1 MTSLAVRMRPASLAD
16 VVGNEKALVQGGP
29 LRLLLEG
36 KSRTSVI
43 LWGPPGTGKTTLAR
57 IASSNA
63 YEFHDVSALSIG
75 VKEVREIAVHAESL
89 LKQDKNTVVFID
101 EIHRF
106 NKAQQDA
113 LLAAVE
119 NGWITL
125 IGATTENPFFSINDA
140 LLSRVRLVKLEALKD
155 EHIEE
160 ILVRASTH
168 ELGLG
173 QQFVLSETLLSA
185 IVQIAS
191 GDARLALT
199 LLESVSQFAESQQ
212 RSSLSV
218 EDLDQVRGETISKYD
233 RTGDSHYDVT
243 SALIKSIRGSDVQ
256 AAIHYL
262 VRMLNAGEDP
272 RFIARRIVILASE
285 DIGMAD
291 NSALQ
296 TAIAAYHAVNFIG
309 MPEAALT
316 LAHAVIHC
324 SLSPKSNAVATALQS
339 ASDDIRKGFGGDV
352 PIELRDGHY
361 AGSKALGHGVDY
373 QYPHDVPSGIAA
385 YEYLPEDLRGR
396 TYYVPSMH
404 GNEQRWAEVLRAI
417 EQALGQVVSVS
428 EEKGS
433 KA

>member
-1 MTSLAVRMRPASLAD
+1 MTSLALRMRPTSLDD
-16 VVGNEKALVQGGP
+16 VVGNDKALVQGGP

-43 LWGPPGTGKTTLAR
+43 LWGPPGSGKTTLAR
-57 IASSNA
+57 IASSSA

-75 VKEVREIAVHAESL
+75 VKEVREIAVQAESL
-89 LKQDKNTVVFID
+89 LKQEKTTVVFID

-113 LLAAVE
+113 LLPAVE

-140 LLSRVRLVKLEALKD
+140 LLSRVRLVKLDALSD
-155 EHIEE
+155 QNIQDLL
-160 ILVRASTH
+160 IRASVDERGLSNQFQFH
-168 ELGLG
+168 ESLI
-173 QQFVLSETLLSA
+173 SA
-185 IVQIAS
+185 IVQVAS

-199 LLESVSQFAESQQ
+199 LLESVTNFAESQH
-212 RSSLSV
+212 RSSVGL

-233 RTGDSHYDVT
+233 RAGDSHYDVT
-243 SALIKSIRGSDVQ
+243 SAFIKSMRGSDVQ

-296 TAIAAYHAVNFIG
+296 TAIAAYHAVSFIG

-324 SLSPKSNAVATALQS
+324 SLSPKSNAVASALQA
-339 ASDDIRKGFGGDV
+339 ASIDIRKGYGGEV

-404 GNEQRWAEVLRAI
+404 GNEQRWAEVLKAI
-417 EQALGQVVSVS
+417 EQALGQVVSAS
-428 EEKGS
+428 EEKG
-433 KA
+433 

>member
-1 MTSLAVRMRPASLAD
+1 MTSLAVRMRPTTLAE
-16 VVGNEKALVQGGP
+16 VVGNEKALVHGGP

-36 KSRTSVI
+36 ESRTSVI
-43 LWGPPGTGKTTLAR
+43 LWGPPGSGKTTLAR
-57 IASSNA
+57 IASLNA
-63 YEFHDVSALSIG
+63 KEFHDVSALSIG
-75 VKEVREIAVHAESL
+75 VKEVREIAIRAQSL
-89 LKQDKNTVVFID
+89 LQQGQDTVVFID

-113 LLAAVE
+113 LLPAVE

-140 LLSRVRLVKLEALKD
+140 LLSRVRLVKLEALSD
-155 EHIEE
+155 NNIHE
-160 ILVRASTH
+160 LLQRASVH
-168 ELGLG
+168 ERGLANS
-173 QQFVLSETLLSA
+173 FTLDDDLLA
-185 IVQIAS
+185 GIAQIAS

-199 LLESVSQFAESQQ
+199 LLESVANFARAEQRTHISAKDLES
-212 RSSLSV
+212 
-218 EDLDQVRGETISKYD
+218 VRGETISKYD
-233 RTGDSHYDVT
+233 RAGDSHYDVT
-243 SALIKSIRGSDVQ
+243 SAFIKSMRGSDVQ

-296 TAIAAYHAVNFIG
+296 TAIAAYHAVSFIG

-324 SLSPKSNAVATALQS
+324 SLAPKSNAVASALQA
-339 ASDDIRKGFGGDV
+339 ASSDIRKGYGGDV

-361 AGSKALGHGVDY
+361 AGSKSLGHGVGY
-373 QYPHDVPSGIAA
+373 QYPHDLPSGIAA
-385 YEYLPEDLRGR
+385 FEYLPSDLQGR
-396 TYYVPSMH
+396 TYYVPSIH
-404 GNEQRWAEVLRAI
+404 GNEQRWSDVLKAI
-417 EQALGQVVSVS
+417 EQALGQVLSGS

-433 KA
+433 

>member
-1 MTSLAVRMRPASLAD
+1 MTSLAVRMRPASLDD
-16 VVGNEKALVQGGP
+16 VVGNEQALVQGGP

-36 KSRTSVI
+36 KSRTSLI
-43 LWGPPGTGKTTLAR
+43 LWGPPGSGKTTLAR
-57 IASSNA
+57 IASVSA

-75 VKEVREIAVHAESL
+75 VKEVREIALHAESL
-89 LKQDKNTVVFID
+89 LKQEKNTVVFID

-113 LLAAVE
+113 LLPAVE

-125 IGATTENPFFSINDA
+125 IGATTENPFFSINNA
-140 LLSRVRLVKLEALKD
+140 LLSRVRLVKLDALTD
-155 EHIEE
+155 QNIHDVLI
-160 ILVRASTH
+160 RASVDKR
-168 ELGLG
+168 GLG
-173 QQFVLSETLLSA
+173 NEFAFHETLLSA

-199 LLESVSQFAESQQ
+199 LLENVANFAKSQQ
-212 RSSLSV
+212 RSTVTV

-233 RTGDSHYDVT
+233 RAGDSHYDVT
-243 SALIKSIRGSDVQ
+243 SAFIKSMRGSDVQ

-296 TAIAAYHAVNFIG
+296 TAIAAYHAVSFIG

-324 SLSPKSNAVATALQS
+324 SLSPKSNSVASALHA
-339 ASDDIRKGFGGDV
+339 ASTDIRKGYGGDV

-373 QYPHDVPSGIAA
+373 QYPHDVPAGIAA

-404 GNEQRWAEVLRAI
+404 GNEQRWAEVLKAI
-417 EQALGQVVSVS
+417 EHALGQVVSAT
-428 EEKGS
+428 EEKGPT
-433 KA
+433 A

>member
-1 MTSLAVRMRPASLAD
+1 MTSLAVRMRPTSLGD
-16 VVGNEKALVQGGP
+16 VVGNEKALVHGGP
-29 LRLLLEG
+29 LRMLLEG
-36 KSRTSVI
+36 TSRTSVI
-43 LWGPPGTGKTTLAR
+43 LWGPPGSGKTTLAR
-57 IASSNA
+57 IASASA
-63 YEFHDVSALSIG
+63 HEFHDVSALSIG

-89 LKQDKNTVVFID
+89 LNQGKNSVVFID

-113 LLAAVE
+113 LLPAVE

-140 LLSRVRLVKLEALKD
+140 LLSRVRLVKLDPLTD
-155 EHIEE
+155 DNIRDV
-160 ILVRASTH
+160 LMRASVD
-168 ELGLG
+168 ERGLG
-173 QQFVLSETLLSA
+173 NQLTMEESLIDA

-199 LLESVSQFAESQQ
+199 LLENVSNFADSQQ
-212 RSSLSV
+212 RSTLHL
-218 EDLDQVRGETISKYD
+218 EDLEQVRGETISKYD
-233 RTGDSHYDVT
+233 RAGDSHYDVT
-243 SALIKSIRGSDVQ
+243 SAFIKSMRGSDVH

-296 TAIAAYHAVNFIG
+296 TAIAAYHAVSFIG

-324 SLSPKSNAVATALQS
+324 SLSPKSNAVAVALQA
-339 ASDDIRKGFGGDV
+339 ASTDIRKGFGGDI

-361 AGSKALGHGVDY
+361 AGSKTLGHGVGY

-396 TYYVPSMH
+396 TYYVPSKH
-404 GNEQRWAEVLRAI
+404 GNEQRWAEVLSAI
-417 EQALGQVVSVS
+417 EQALGRVVSGS
-428 EEKGS
+428 EKKGS
-433 KA
+433 MS